1 MILGTQWR
9 KALQCTQNYNV
20 ISIAVCGYVF
30 PCKCALKITNSYKKS
45 HFLVLICFSADND
58 DDDEDEI
65 VANDVTAEKSHRE
78 ETSGRK

>member
-1 MILGTQWR
+1 MNW
-9 KALQCTQNYNV
+9 ALSGGKRSNV
-20 ISIAVCGYVF
+20 HKTTMSLVLLYVATFF

>member
-1 MILGTQWR
+1 MYT
-9 KALQCTQNYNV
+9 KLQCQQY
-20 ISIAVCGYVF
+20 CCMWLRF